1 MKESY
6 GGEVWARDRPRRL
19 LEPGPGVF
27 DSCATLAVPPVD
39 GPPRGGGANGLSSAP
54 GGLPIRTSTTSR
66 VGHESTCGD
75 LRRPAATRDDPGG
88 PRKSGWEAA
97 PGILEGPALPE
108 LPGGEGLS
116 PSMAYVAAASR
127 RRSPTGSTAVH
138 RVVSSPTAMRSRP
151 LWRPTSSSHCPASPG
166 RPPWTTQKRASRS
179 HLRPLAEPSA
189 TQSRGGQTPR
199 PSQPRPATSA
209 VSPPGIPGGRHLL
222 GWRLG
227 ESSARHRTLPRMS
240 PATSSGP
247 RRTGCGCEPTF
258 PVTAAKPCRHC
269 GTALSR
275 TARRPG
281 PSGP

>member
-97 PGILEGPALPE
+97 PGILEGPALPG
-108 LPGGEGLS
+108 LPAGK
-116 PSMAYVAAASR
+116 
-127 RRSPTGSTAVH
+127 GS
-138 RVVSSPTAMRSRP
+138 
-151 LWRPTSSSHCPASPG
+151 LPAWPMW
-166 RPPWTTQKRASRS
+166 P
-179 HLRPLAEPSA
+179 
-189 TQSRGGQTPR
+189 
-199 PSQPRPATSA
+199 
-209 VSPPGIPGGRHLL
+209 
-222 GWRLG
+222 
-227 ESSARHRTLPRMS
+227 
-240 PATSSGP
+240 P
-247 RRTGCGCEPTF
+247 RRED
-258 PVTAAKPCRHC
+258 
-269 GTALSR
+269 
-275 TARRPG
+275 ARRPDPPLSTVWSHRRPRCGLGRSGG
-281 PSGP
+281 PPRLRIARRAQGGHRGLRKSERLAHTSGHSPNPPPHSPGAARRPDRVNRAQRPRRFLHRGYEADAIGWDGGSANRRHGTAPYPG